1 VWIFRAC
8 GRLCRLLE
16 SASRLLKNNGL
27 KGSMGR
33 VASSG
38 DNAAMESFFSLLQRN
53 VLDTRRWTRRE
64 ELRLWIAVW
73 FETKYNRR
81 RRQRG
86 LGKITPVEFEMISQ
100 AASAA

>member
-1 VWIFRAC
+1 
-8 GRLCRLLE
+8 
-16 SASRLLKNNGL
+16 
-27 KGSMGR
+27 
-33 VASSG
+33 
-38 DNAAMESFFSLLQRN
+38 MESFFSLRQRN

-73 FETKYNRR
+73 FETKYNRS

-86 LGKITPVEFEMISQ
+86 LGKSTPVEFEMISQ

>member
-1 VWIFRAC
+1 MFSGCV
-8 GRLCRLLE
+8 RLRRLLE
-16 SASRLLKNNGL
+16 SALRLLKNNGL
-27 KGSMGR
+27 KGSMGG

-38 DNAAMESFFSLLQRN
+38 DNAAMDSFFSFLQRN
-53 VLDTRRWTRRE
+53 VLDTRRWTRPE

-73 FETKYNRR
+73 FETKYIRR